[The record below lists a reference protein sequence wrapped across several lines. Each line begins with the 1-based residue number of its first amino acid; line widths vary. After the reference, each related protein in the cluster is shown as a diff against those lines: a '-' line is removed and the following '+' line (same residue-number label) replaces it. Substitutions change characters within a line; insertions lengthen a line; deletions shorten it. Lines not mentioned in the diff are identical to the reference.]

1 MATKNN
7 FLRARGAVA
16 ITPAD
21 SDLAKVIDAFRVG
34 TTAGPVSVVD
44 EFDQTVIIP
53 GVQVGETIALRCK
66 RINSTGTTAAGITG
80 YYE

>member
-7 FLRARGAVA
+7 FLRARGAVT

-34 TTAGPVSVVD
+34 TTA
-44 EFDQTVIIP
+44 
-53 GVQVGETIALRCK
+53 
-66 RINSTGTTAAGITG
+66 AGITG